1 MNESYYPQHAQTVQI
16 ETQTPEAELSRL
28 RMRVAVLSEALRMA
42 EELLAEDN
50 VNECKAC
57 LLRARL
63 ADTNGS
69 KA

>member
-1 MNESYYPQHAQTVQI
+1 MTETYYPQHAETVLVEKQT
-16 ETQTPEAELSRL
+16 TEAELSRL
-28 RMRVAVLSEALRMA
+28 RMRVAVLSEALRLA

-63 ADTNGS
+63 ADNGS